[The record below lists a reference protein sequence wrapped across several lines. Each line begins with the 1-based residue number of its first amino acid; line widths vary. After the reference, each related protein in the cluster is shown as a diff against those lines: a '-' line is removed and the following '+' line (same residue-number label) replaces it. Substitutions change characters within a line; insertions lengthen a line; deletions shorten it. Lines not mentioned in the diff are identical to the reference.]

1 MDTIVGT
8 NFSLPKSNVSLA
20 VAEKNFQLILKNLMG
35 PPLIQPK
42 SWWDPL
48 NLFGTKNEVNTTT
61 TTTTTTTKAPTTKP
75 VTALTST
82 TTPKP
87 GGGWWN
93 PFSLVTG
100 AIDAVGSAIVN
111 VGTSVVNLVTGGG
124 GQTTSTTPFPYPDVA
139 AFFSDPA
146 ATVTGHKQNVTLKP
160 EIVKCLANLLF
171 VYGDALKRM
180 SAYLPNCIMDQK
192 FSVVWI
198 APQLLGLLPILKLIN
213 IPSDVRKNC
222 KYINGCLVKAILE
235 TLYEVDGAIDKLA
248 RNLNGAMPTVTDMG
262 KAAINC
268 VANNFKNLAHE
279 LPKTAKLT
287 CLKQ

>member
-1 MDTIVGT
+1 M
-8 NFSLPKSNVSLA
+8 
-20 VAEKNFQLILKNLMG
+20 
-35 PPLIQPK
+35 
-42 SWWDPL
+42 
-48 NLFGTKNEVNTTT
+48 NLFGTKTEVNTTT
-61 TTTTTTTKAPTTKP
+61 TTTTTPAPTTKS
-75 VTALTST
+75 VTAITTT

-93 PFSLVTG
+93 PFSIITG
-100 AIDAVGSAIVN
+100 AIDAVGSAVVN
-111 VGTSVVNLVTGGG
+111 VGTSVVNLVTGGSH
-124 GQTTSTTPFPYPDVA
+124 TTTTTPFPYPAVA

-146 ATVTGHKQNVTLKP
+146 ATVTGHMQNVTLKP
-160 EIVKCLANLLF
+160 EVIKCLANLLF
-171 VYGDALKRM
+171 VYGDAMKRM

-222 KYINGCLVKAILE
+222 KYINGCILKAVQE
-235 TLYEVDGAIDKLA
+235 TLFQVDGAIDKLIK
-248 RNLNGAMPTVTDMG
+248 NLNGALPTVTDMG